1 MSDEESDPIR
11 LISDKEPTDNEILAF
26 VGKAGHAWKEIT
38 DFLRDNYDFV
48 PEKKNYGKNWGWVI
62 RYRKS
67 NRTWI
72 ALYPEK
78 DCFTTQI
85 IFGKK
90 EVEKFQATRDD
101 FGDVVINKFDSTK
114 QLHDGRWMFFSIE
127 DTTLVDDL
135 KKLMK
140 IKKRPKPNVS
150 I

>member
-1 MSDEESDPIR
+1 MSDEQSDQIR

-38 DFLRDNYDFV
+38 SFLNDNYDFV
-48 PEKKNYGKNWGWVI
+48 PEKRNYGKNWGWAI

-67 NRTWI
+67 SRTWI

-78 DCFTTQI
+78 DCFTAQI

-90 EVEKFQATRDD
+90 EVEKFQATRED
-101 FGDVVINKFDSTK
+101 FSEFVLNKFDNTK
-114 QLHDGRWMFFSIE
+114 QLHDGRWMFFNVE
-127 DTTLVDDL
+127 DSTLIDDL

-140 IKKRPKPNVS
+140 IKRKIKPNV
-150 I
+150 